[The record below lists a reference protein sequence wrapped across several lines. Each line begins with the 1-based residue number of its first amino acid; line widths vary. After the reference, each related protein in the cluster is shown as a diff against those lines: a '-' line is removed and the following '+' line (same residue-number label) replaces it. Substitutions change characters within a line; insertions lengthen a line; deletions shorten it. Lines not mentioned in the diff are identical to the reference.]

1 MGKIK
6 GLEKGML
13 IYVIKDKLKGIENV
27 LTELVN
33 SFESGYVFTKNCRTL
48 VEKLTEYKKTN
59 PHTTL
64 NLTLGVKK

>member
-1 MGKIK
+1 
-6 GLEKGML
+6 ML

-33 SFESGYVFTKNCRTL
+33 SFESGYNFTKNCRTL

-59 PHTTL
+59 P
-64 NLTLGVKK
+64 NITLGVCVSKP